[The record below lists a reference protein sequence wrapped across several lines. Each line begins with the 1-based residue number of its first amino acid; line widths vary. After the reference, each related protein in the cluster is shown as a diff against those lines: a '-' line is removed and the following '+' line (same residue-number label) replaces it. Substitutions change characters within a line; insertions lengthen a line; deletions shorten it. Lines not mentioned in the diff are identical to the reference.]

1 MQVEDVMFVDEKK
14 LVALEYIF
22 YQKKGTYSK
31 IENDKDA
38 KHSHPLGTDEYK
50 NQIGKSYS
58 TAFKNAPVNY
68 CDSKTDYLKEHAKST
83 APLES

>member
-22 YQKKGTYSK
+22 YQKKGSYSK
-31 IENDKDA
+31 IEVDKDA

-50 NQIGKSYS
+50 NQIGKSFS
-58 TAFKNAPVNY
+58 TAFKNAPLNY
-68 CDSKTDYLKEHAKST
+68 SDSKKDYLLEHA
-83 APLES
+83 

>member
-31 IENDKDA
+31 IENDK
-38 KHSHPLGTDEYK
+38 
-50 NQIGKSYS
+50 
-58 TAFKNAPVNY
+58 NA
-68 CDSKTDYLKEHAKST
+68 
-83 APLES
+83 